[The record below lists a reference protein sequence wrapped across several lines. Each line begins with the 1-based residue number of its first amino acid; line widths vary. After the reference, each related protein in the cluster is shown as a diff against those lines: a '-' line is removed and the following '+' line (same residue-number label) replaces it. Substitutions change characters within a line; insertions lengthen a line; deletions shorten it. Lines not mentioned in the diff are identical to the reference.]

1 MYNRKVC
8 LYRKGTPSIIRDSM
22 KLRFNILLALCFIL
36 INEVYAQGYEI
47 SSDRTI
53 ITVSSNCSI
62 PVELFA
68 PSGVHIYGDRHKGGV
83 GSKKN
88 KQNERI
94 PIDLFSEKTAQLNN
108 NPKGISFKRDDN
120 GVATVVVD
128 LSKINDKTIIK
139 FYQAISKEITDT
151 ATKKKEIDW
160 RPDVNKTFQV
170 TISKD
175 KSTSDDVANIENN
188 SASLPGSQTIH
199 NTLDINEIRGEL
211 EALNNEV
218 GELKKGNNPQI
229 FNIIPLLIALLITL
243 LIGYFLYRQ
252 NRKVLIE
259 LSKECSDL
267 RKVVDN
273 WEKRNNTQA
282 VSHQTTQQKSK
293 GKSSMTDDEIKRFI
307 VEQIKSSQTHFSP
320 STLKPTIATNS
331 NLDSIANSVK
341 KVEQTTDTDNVK
353 YHQEDNSFSL
363 EQTDIKIFRI
373 YSKKG
378 EYYYTIVD
386 DSAVREELIGMLQ
399 MFEGCITYQTTDGVA
414 KRVEPVTE
422 GKLRKDGNKFYVD
435 ANNKLVVKFA

>member
-1 MYNRKVC
+1 
-8 LYRKGTPSIIRDSM
+8 M

-36 INEVYAQGYEI
+36 INEVCAQDYEI

-53 ITVSSNCSI
+53 ITVSGDCTI

-68 PSGVHIYGDRHKGGV
+68 PTGVHIYGDRNKGGV

-88 KQNERI
+88 AQGQKV
-94 PIDLFSEKTAQLNN
+94 PVDLFAEKTAQLNK
-108 NPKGISFKRDDN
+108 NPKGISFKRDN
-120 GVATVVVD
+120 TGIATVVVD
-128 LSKINDKTIIK
+128 LSKINDETIIK
-139 FYQAISKEITDT
+139 FYQAKSKEIKDT
-151 ATKKKEIDW
+151 VTKTKKTDW
-160 RPDVNKTFQV
+160 SPDVNKTFQV
-170 TISKD
+170 TIAKF
-175 KSTSDDVANIENN
+175 KTTSEEATIAGNVDTP
-188 SASLPGSQTIH
+188 LPGNQTVS
-199 NTLDINEIRGEL
+199 NTLDINDLKVAL
-211 EALNNEV
+211 EVLNKEV
-218 GELKKGNNPQI
+218 DELKRKITPEKDV
-229 FNIIPLLIALLITL
+229 FNVVPLLIALLIGL
-243 LIGYFLYRQ
+243 LVGYFLYRQ
-252 NRKVLIE
+252 NRKVLKE

-273 WEKRNNTQA
+273 WEKRNNVQV

-307 VEQIKSSQTHFSP
+307 VEQIKNSQTHFSP
-320 STLKPTIATNS
+320 STLQPTIANNS
-331 NLDSIANSVK
+331 NLDSVANSVK
-341 KVEQTTDTDNVK
+341 KEEQTTDTDNVK

>member
-1 MYNRKVC
+1 
-8 LYRKGTPSIIRDSM
+8 M

-36 INEVYAQGYEI
+36 INEVCAQDYEI

-53 ITVSSNCSI
+53 ITVSGDCTI
-62 PVELFA
+62 PVELSA
-68 PSGVHIYGDRHKGGV
+68 PTGVHIYGDRNKGGV

-88 KQNERI
+88 AQGQKV
-94 PIDLFSEKTAQLNN
+94 PVDLFAEKTAQLNK
-108 NPKGISFKRDDN
+108 NPKGISFKRDNN
-120 GVATVVVD
+120 GIATVVVD
-128 LSKINDKTIIK
+128 LSKINDETIIK
-139 FYQAISKEITDT
+139 FYQAKSKEIKDT
-151 ATKKKEIDW
+151 VTKTKKTDW
-160 RPDVNKTFQV
+160 SPDVNKTFQV
-170 TISKD
+170 TIAKF
-175 KSTSDDVANIENN
+175 KTTSEEATIAGNVDTP
-188 SASLPGSQTIH
+188 LPGNQTVS
-199 NTLDINEIRGEL
+199 NTLDINDLKVAL
-211 EALNNEV
+211 EVLNKEV
-218 GELKKGNNPQI
+218 DELKRKITPEKDV
-229 FNIIPLLIALLITL
+229 FNVVPLLIALLIGL
-243 LIGYFLYRQ
+243 LVGYFLYRQ
-252 NRKVLIE
+252 NRKVLKE

-273 WEKRNNTQA
+273 WEKRNNVQV

-307 VEQIKSSQTHFSP
+307 VEQIKNSQTHFSP
-320 STLKPTIATNS
+320 STLQPTIANNS
-331 NLDSIANSVK
+331 NLDSVANSVK
-341 KVEQTTDTDNVK
+341 KEEQTTDTDNVK